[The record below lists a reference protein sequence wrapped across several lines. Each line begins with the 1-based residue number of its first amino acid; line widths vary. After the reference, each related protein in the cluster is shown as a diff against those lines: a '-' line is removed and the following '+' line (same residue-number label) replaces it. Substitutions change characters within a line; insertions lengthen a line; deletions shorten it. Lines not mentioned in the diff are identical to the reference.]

1 MERRKRNAKEIFY
14 SDFIV
19 FFQKYQQLPVVRY
32 IQLQFFPITTEG
44 RREGSDPETLF
55 LEVLGF
61 ILFKISG
68 TKTTQETQLSFY
80 SNLVTRNIPI
90 GTVQFS
96 WVNLCSKW
104 SFGTEKL
111 GRYTQVCYNL
121 ACYSQV
127 GYDRFSL

>member
-1 MERRKRNAKEIFY
+1 LERRQRNAKEIF
-14 SDFIV
+14 ILILLC

-32 IQLQFFPITTEG
+32 MQLQFFPITTEG
-44 RREGSDPETLF
+44 SREGSDPETLF

-61 ILFKISG
+61 ILFKISS
-68 TKTTQETQLSFY
+68 TKTTQGTQLSFY

-96 WVNLCSKW
+96 WVNLSSKW
-104 SFGTEKL
+104 SFGTKIL
-111 GRYTQVCYNL
+111 GRYTQACYNL
-121 ACYSQV
+121 ARYSQV